1 MELQISTGVSSNDGP
16 PYLDSSQAPQ
26 RPPEQ
31 LQDRLIV
38 SGLRYYGYT
47 GLHEAEQ
54 ALGQWFEVDFEVW
67 TNLRPAARS
76 DQLKDTIDYRAAVLA
91 VAEVVRTQRFAL
103 IESLA
108 EAIAEVLLRTTGAS
122 KAKIRLTKC
131 HPPMPDLTGKVT
143 VEIIRP

>member
-1 MELQISTGVSSNDGP
+1 MEPQISTAVSGNDGQ
-16 PYLDSSQAPQ
+16 PYPDPEQIPQ
-26 RPPEQ
+26 SPPEE

-47 GLHEAEQ
+47 GWDEAER

-67 TNLRPAARS
+67 TNLRPAAKS
-76 DQLKDTIDYRAAVLA
+76 DQLRDTIDYRAAVA
-91 VAEVVRTQRFAL
+91 GVAEVVRTQRFAL

-108 EAIAEVLLRTTGAS
+108 EAIAEVVLRKTGAS

-131 HPPMPDLTGKVT
+131 HPPLPDLTGKVT
-143 VEIIRP
+143 VEIVRP